1 MFRRLSQSHLSL
13 QPPTR
18 KVCNQLFDAA
28 DRNNSGGIDKEEFVK
43 VMGICCA
50 QILGRILVYYLI
62 LILLVPYLASMAIDF
77 LNIENGSYGEMA
89 AEHTISLALF
99 FVAIP
104 FLWNYIDTY
113 SEKELVKGPAASK
126 DE

>member
-1 MFRRLSQSHLSL
+1 
-13 QPPTR
+13 
-18 KVCNQLFDAA
+18 
-28 DRNNSGGIDKEEFVK
+28 
-43 VMGICCA
+43 
-50 QILGRILVYYLI
+50 
-62 LILLVPYLASMAIDF
+62 
-77 LNIENGSYGEMA
+77 MA

-126 DE
+126 RRVANTYMMSSSIGTSHYNPK